1 MVNVL
6 ADKLH
11 IRS

>member
-6 ADKLH
+6 ASRAVDH
-11 IRS
+11 